1 MTKVPSARRA
11 PRALLSTMLAAT
23 MGLLAAGGARAAD
36 PQLVEAAQKEGQVMW
51 YTTMLVD
58 QAVRPL
64 AEAFRAKYGITLE
77 YARSNSAEVAL
88 KIINEGQAGRR
99 LGDVFDGAGAYT
111 SARAAGMV
119 APYTPESAASL
130 PAASKDPQGYWHAVN
145 YYYLTAAVNTELLP
159 LAEAPKTYED
169 LLDPQ
174 WKGQMVWSVVPEP
187 TGAAGFVGGVLLS
200 QGEAKG
206 MAYLERLAKQK
217 ITNMATSQRAVLDRV
232 ILGDFPIALMVFN
245 HHVPISQAKGA
256 KVEWVRMEPV
266 VGSAGLIALAKEA
279 PHPNAA
285 RLFIDF
291 ILSEQGQ
298 KIIAEAGYLPSN
310 PAVPALDPTLQPE
323 GPKPFAVT
331 VLKPEIVAKD
341 LPRWVEIADRLF
353 KSGR

>member
-1 MTKVPSARRA
+1 MRKVHAARSARRTIM
-11 PRALLSTMLAAT
+11 SSVLAAA
-23 MGLLAAGGARAAD
+23 MGLLRIGGAQAAD
-36 PQLVEAAQKEGQVMW
+36 DALVKAAQREGQVVW

-64 AEAFRAKYGITLE
+64 AVAFKAKYGITLE

-119 APYTPESAASL
+119 APYTPASATGL
-130 PAASKDPQGYWHAVN
+130 PETSKDPQGYWYAVN
-145 YYYLTAAVNTELLP
+145 YYFLTAAVNTELLS
-159 LAEAPKTYED
+159 LEEAPKTYDD
-169 LLDPQ
+169 LLDPK
-174 WKGQMVWSVVPEP
+174 WKEQMVWSVVPEP
-187 TGAAGFVGGVLLS
+187 TGAAGFVGGILLTR
-200 QGEAKG
+200 GEAAG
-206 MAYLERLAKQK
+206 MTYLEQLAKQK

-256 KVEWVRMEPV
+256 RVEWVRMEPV
-266 VGSAGLIALAKEA
+266 VSSAGLIALAKDA

-285 RLFIDF
+285 KLFIDF

-310 PAVPALDPTLQPE
+310 PNVPALDPSLQPN
-323 GPKPFAVT
+323 GPKPFAFNF
-331 VLKPEIVAKD
+331 LNPELVGKD
-341 LPRWVEIADRLF
+341 LARWIEIADRLF
-353 KSGR
+353 KSNR